1 MFCLISGEYSP
12 YPKDMLTFDHT
23 RPDFLPYGL
32 RCDLWQAVLMK
43 RPDRHNEIE
52 VNYLEEGSLTYLL
65 AGRKVT
71 VRAGRFSLFWA
82 AIPHQIIGFEGE
94 QPYTV
99 VTIPLAWFL
108 GLKLPERLLRPLLHG
123 GCVCEPEAGRSES
136 DRLLF
141 GTWLEDFRSDRPERK
156 RVALYEIEARLLRL
170 ALALPEDAGC
180 GARPKAA
187 RQAVVGEGG
196 LSKVEQMAAFI
207 AQHYVEALTVGR
219 ISASA
224 GLHPN
229 YAMSLFQAT
238 FGTTLLGYL
247 TELRVSNAQRLLVT
261 TGDTVTQVAMA
272 SGFNSISRFNVAF
285 REICGM
291 SPRDYRKTFRQSR
304 G

>member
-1 MFCLISGEYSP
+1 
-12 YPKDMLTFDHT
+12 MLTFDHT

-32 RCDLWQAVLMK
+32 RCDLWQAALMK

-52 VNYLEEGSLTYLL
+52 VNFLEQGALTYLL

-71 VRAGRFSLFWA
+71 VSAGRFSLFWA
-82 AIPHQIIGFEGE
+82 AIPHQIIGFEGGR
-94 QPYTV
+94 PYYV

-108 GLKLPERLLRPLLHG
+108 GLKLPERLLLPLLHG
-123 GCVCEPEAGRSES
+123 GCASEPDGGRADS
-136 DRLLF
+136 DSMLF
-141 GTWLEDFRSDRPERK
+141 GTWLEDFRSDRAERK

-170 ALALPEDAGC
+170 ALALPEDAGG

-196 LSKVEQMAAFI
+196 VSKVEQMAAFI

-219 ISASA
+219 ISASV

-229 YAMSLFQAT
+229 YAMNLFQAT
-238 FGTTLLGYL
+238 FGTTLLAYL

-261 TGDTVTQVAMA
+261 TGDTVMQVAMA

-285 REICGM
+285 RDICGM
-291 SPRDYRKTFRQSR
+291 SPRDYRTTFRQS
-304 G
+304 

>member
-1 MFCLISGEYSP
+1 LIPGKYFP
-12 YPKDMLTFDHT
+12 YPKNVLRFDYK
-23 RPDFLPYGL
+23 RPDFQPYGL

-43 RPDRHNEIE
+43 RTDRHNEIE
-52 VNYLEEGSLTYLL
+52 VNYLEQGSLTYLL

-71 VRAGRFSLFWA
+71 VSAGRFSLFWA
-82 AIPHQIIGFEGE
+82 AIPHQIIGFEGTR
-94 QPYTV
+94 PYYV

-123 GCVCEPEAGRSES
+123 GCVCELDGGRADA

-141 GTWLEDFRSDRPERK
+141 GTWLEDFKSDRAERK

-170 ALALPEDAGC
+170 ALAVTEDAGG
-180 GARPKAA
+180 GARHKAA
-187 RQAVVGEGG
+187 RQPVVGEGG

-207 AQHYVEALTVGR
+207 AQHYVDELTVGR
-219 ISASA
+219 ISASV

-229 YAMSLFQAT
+229 YAMNLFRAT
-238 FGTTLLGYL
+238 FGTTLLAYL

-261 TGDTVTQVAMA
+261 TGDSVTQVALA

-285 REICGM
+285 KSICGC
-291 SPRDYRKTFRQSR
+291 SPRAYQKVYR
-304 G
+304 